1 MASQPASNA
10 NVPLTPGADLIKAIT
25 TLANKDHV
33 SVEFRPLPAEML
45 GGGALVKAPHV
56 AIVRTGDRV
65 EIQSLREH
73 VEAARGRPFERRGMA
88 KTLTLDAFVALVNR
102 HKVEKE
108 SVVFA
113 KTDWREPRLTA
124 VIDYHAA
131 AKDTPDNKET
141 LEDLGTG
148 FGRHRVVYDYPLS
161 DAWKA
166 WVEKNGKPMDQADFA
181 TFLEDRITD
190 LAAPQDFERQTF
202 ERDFKA
208 KFAVPTEL
216 IDLSRGLEVM
226 VGARVKNRIRL
237 ESGETQMVFE
247 VQHSDADGNELTVP
261 GLFLLSVAPFDRGD
275 VIRIPCR
282 LRYRTQGGNLV
293 WFYQMIQP
301 DRFISERLDDDM
313 ALVAAQTGLP
323 VFAGS
328 PEMSA

>member
-1 MASQPASNA
+1 MASQPSTNA
-10 NVPLTPGADLIKAIT
+10 NVPLTPGADLVKAIT

-33 SVEFRPLPAEML
+33 SVEFRPLPAEAL
-45 GGGALVKAPHV
+45 GRATLVKSPHV
-56 AIVRTGDRV
+56 AIIRTGDRV

-73 VEAARGRPFERRGMA
+73 IDAARGQPFERRGSA
-88 KTLTLDAFVALVNR
+88 KTLTLNAFVALVNR
-102 HKVEKE
+102 HKVDKA

-124 VIDYHAA
+124 VIDYHEAS
-131 AKDTPDNKET
+131 KDTPAAAT

-166 WVEKNGKPMDQADFA
+166 WVEKNGEPMNQADFA
-181 TFLEDRITD
+181 AFLEDRITD

-247 VQHSDADGNELTVP
+247 VQHSDAEGNELTVP

-293 WFYQMIQP
+293 WFYQMVQP

-313 ALVAAQTGLP
+313 ALVADQTGLP
-323 VFAGS
+323 VYAGS
-328 PEMSA
+328 PEMSP